1 MSSSS
6 AILGTPSTPSPAPG
20 TSPTSPKHSQQS
32 QQPPPLAPTYAP
44 TKDVVSL
51 ANFASTNFPL
61 GSHPYM
67 SSPRSIEVMNLSG
80 VTLDDLLPRP
90 MSFYMDKVRE
100 DRVECVATRME
111 DLAELRLER
120 GEISRRK
127 LIRKLRGDRER

>member
-1 MSSSS
+1 
-6 AILGTPSTPSPAPG
+6 
-20 TSPTSPKHSQQS
+20 
-32 QQPPPLAPTYAP
+32 
-44 TKDVVSL
+44 
-51 ANFASTNFPL
+51 
-61 GSHPYM
+61 M